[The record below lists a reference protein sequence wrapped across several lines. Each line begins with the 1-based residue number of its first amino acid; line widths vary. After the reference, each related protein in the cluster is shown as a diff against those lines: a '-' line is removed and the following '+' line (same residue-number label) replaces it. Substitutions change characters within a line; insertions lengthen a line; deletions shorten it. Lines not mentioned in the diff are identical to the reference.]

1 MSLVSTA
8 VAKRDWAL
16 FVDWCHAADVD
27 ETTVGESE
35 IGVFTREVS
44 GSPAVNQRRL
54 DYLRALRMTPEQR
67 RQPGEE
73 STAAELLRA
82 ACGQVLARVAV
93 AGWPGGVQGRRDAF
107 VLVLRGHLGLT
118 RRQVR
123 ALAAADLEFGEGCAQ
138 VMGRRVRPTPGPGE
152 CPVCGLTRWLR
163 TLCQANTD
171 GWRDVRNTM
180 AGQWAAAA
188 SEQNTHDC
196 AEPVPLRW
204 RRSQVLVPAI
214 DRHGWVDDHAPI
226 NGRALTA
233 VVARPHRL
241 AQDADPGVVLP
252 SVTAAGPAWSRVE
265 QARQIAGWEPLLD
278 RLDTE
283 IEVALA
289 RSRALLAPESAAVAA
304 GGTRADPD

>member
-1 MSLVSTA
+1 MSLVSAA
-8 VAKRDWAL
+8 VAERDWGL

-27 ETTVGESE
+27 ETVAGETE
-35 IGVFTREVS
+35 ISLFITEVS
-44 GSPAVNQRRL
+44 ESPAVNQRRS
-54 DYLRALRMTPEQR
+54 DHLRALRMTPEQR

-73 STAAELLRA
+73 SGAVQLLRA
-82 ACGQVLARVAV
+82 ACGQVLARVVV

-107 VLVLRGHLGLT
+107 VLVLRGHLGMT
-118 RRQVR
+118 RRQIR
-123 ALAAADLEFGEGCAQ
+123 ALTTVGLELGEGRAR
-138 VMGRRVRPTPGPGE
+138 VMGRRVWPTPKPGE
-152 CPVCGLTRWLR
+152 CPVCGLTRWVR
-163 TLCQANTD
+163 TLAQANTH

-188 SEQNTHDC
+188 DEQSIHDC
-196 AEPVPLRW
+196 AKPVSQWW

-226 NGRALTA
+226 SGRALTA

-241 AQDADPGVVLP
+241 ALATQPEFVLS
-252 SVTAAGPAWSRVE
+252 SVTATGPAWSRVE
-265 QARQIAGWEPLLD
+265 QAKQIAGWEPLLD

-289 RSRALLAPESAAVAA
+289 RSRALLDAES
-304 GGTRADPD
+304 GGSRGRPGPG